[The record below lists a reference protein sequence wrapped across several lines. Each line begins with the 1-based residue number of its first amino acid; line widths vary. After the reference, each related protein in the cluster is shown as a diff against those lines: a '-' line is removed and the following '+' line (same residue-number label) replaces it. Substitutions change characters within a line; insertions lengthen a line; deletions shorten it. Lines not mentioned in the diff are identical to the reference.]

1 MLYLSHRWSLFSYD
15 PPSTLT
21 RWYDGNFFRE
31 DTSSPET
38 TLAEQGAIPPE
49 ASLAEQWFGRAYLKE
64 QGQRVACRS
73 MGDPSP
79 KQPHHQTHPTM
90 DDNFPIAITVV

>member
-31 DTSSPET
+31 DESSPET

-64 QGQRVACRS
+64 QGQRVAYGS
-73 MGDPSP
+73 TGDPSP
-79 KQPHHQTHPTM
+79 KQPHHQTHPAM